1 MSLQRRAQHF
11 ARIRAFLSAFLY
23 ERNKLQ
29 LLYIDFFNSAR
40 DKQEI
45 EKEIDY
51 IRENREVIELMFK
64 AMSADSV
71 HEYRMLTDAA
81 YLVANLKIDVN
92 KCPECRSRDVISYN
106 WRQICNKCGVVI
118 DNGYEPDYKK
128 YNCYKRITYVKQLI
142 KRKLADLSYYT
153 KQRIVR
159 EACNIL
165 RQVDSHFSYS
175 YMFRFILKKL
185 KLYQYVD
192 RFKLIKNPDMLDEFD
207 EFYQKYIN

>member
-1 MSLQRRAQHF
+1 MLTL
-11 ARIRAFLSAFLY
+11 LSQDI
-23 ERNKLQ
+23 ENIENRNINKLQ

-64 AMSADSV
+64 AMSINTYSIDSV

-92 KCPECRSRDVISYN
+92 KCPECRSNDVISYN
-106 WRQICNKCGVVI
+106 WRQICNTCGVVI

-128 YNCYKRITYVKQLI
+128 HNCYKRITYVKQLI
-142 KRKLADLSYYT
+142 KKKLADLSYYT

>member
-1 MSLQRRAQHF
+1 MLTL
-11 ARIRAFLSAFLY
+11 LSRDI
-23 ERNKLQ
+23 ENIENRNMNKLQ

-64 AMSADSV
+64 AMSINTYSIDSV
-71 HEYRMLTDAA
+71 REYRMLTDAA

-92 KCPECRSRDVISYN
+92 KCPECYSRDVISYN

-128 YNCYKRITYVKQLI
+128 HNCYKRITYVKQLI
-142 KRKLADLSYYT
+142 KKKLADLSYYT

>member
-1 MSLQRRAQHF
+1 METL
-11 ARIRAFLSAFLY
+11 LSRDIKNI
-23 ERNKLQ
+23 ENRNMNKLQ

-64 AMSADSV
+64 AMSINTYSIDSV
-71 HEYRMLTDAA
+71 REYRMLTDAA

-92 KCPECRSRDVISYN
+92 KCPECCSRDVISYN

-128 YNCYKRITYVKQLI
+128 HNCYKRITYVKQLI
-142 KRKLADLSYYT
+142 KKKLADLSYYT

>member
-1 MSLQRRAQHF
+1 
-11 ARIRAFLSAFLY
+11 
-23 ERNKLQ
+23 
-29 LLYIDFFNSAR
+29 
-40 DKQEI
+40 
-45 EKEIDY
+45 
-51 IRENREVIELMFK
+51 
-64 AMSADSV
+64 
-71 HEYRMLTDAA
+71 MLTDAA

-92 KCPECRSRDVISYN
+92 KCPDCCSSDVISYN

-128 YNCYKRITYVKQLI
+128 HNCYKRITYVKQLI
-142 KRKLADLSYYT
+142 KKKLADLSYYT

-159 EACNIL
+159 EASNIL

>member
-1 MSLQRRAQHF
+1 MLTL
-11 ARIRAFLSAFLY
+11 LSRDIKNI
-23 ERNKLQ
+23 ENRNMNKLQ

-64 AMSADSV
+64 AMSVDSV

-142 KRKLADLSYYT
+142 KKKLADLSYYT